1 MYLTLAKTIIMN
13 IKLAFSLIVYAAITG
28 CTIVSGSSV
37 VIGKTRAPIDPSS
50 VQIYGKAPVKYEEI
64 AIISAKAGHDFRSEQ
79 DIMDSA
85 IERLKAE
92 AAKVGANGVI
102 LEGVQNRSDPT
113 MVTSFGTAT
122 AHGPNGS
129 ATASG
134 TSIDVVSVGRY
145 GHVKG
150 TAIYIPE
157 STK

>member
-1 MYLTLAKTIIMN
+1 
-13 IKLAFSLIVYAAITG
+13 
-28 CTIVSGSSV
+28 
-37 VIGKTRAPIDPSS
+37 
-50 VQIYGKAPVKYEEI
+50 
-64 AIISAKAGHDFRSEQ
+64 
-79 DIMDSA
+79 MDSA
-85 IERLKAE
+85 IERLKEE

-102 LEGVQNRSDPT
+102 LEGVQNRSDST

-122 AHGPNGS
+122 VRGPNGS

-134 TSIDVVSVGRY
+134 TSIDVVSGGRY